1 MGSPGKR
8 PRRVPQ
14 AALDLSPVARVL
26 ACVADLMLASRVSE
40 SLGSAGH
47 RVEVVAA
54 APEAADCDL
63 VVCDLEACDPAAI
76 ARLGHFSIG
85 FYSHLDT
92 GTRDRAVA
100 AGIDLV
106 IPRSRMARELPA
118 LVDRALAEG

>member
-1 MGSPGKR
+1 MGTPRER

-14 AALDLSPVARVL
+14 ASLDLSPVARVL

-47 RVEVVAA
+47 QVEVFAA
-54 APEAADCDL
+54 APAATDCDL
-63 VVCDLEACDPAAI
+63 VVCDLEACDPAVI
-76 ARLGHFSIG
+76 AGLGPPSIG

-92 GTRDRAVA
+92 ETRERALA

-118 LVDRALAEG
+118 LVDRSLADG